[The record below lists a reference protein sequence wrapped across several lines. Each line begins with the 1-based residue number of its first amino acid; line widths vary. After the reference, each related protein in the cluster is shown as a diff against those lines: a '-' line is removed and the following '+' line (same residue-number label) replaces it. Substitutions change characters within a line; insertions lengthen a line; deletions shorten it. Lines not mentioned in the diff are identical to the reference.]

1 MAGYVK
7 IGADGIDAAALV
19 ETIRRRAAERVKN
32 GEFDLDALA
41 RAERY
46 NLDTIKDNSEFFL
59 RYIDGLR
66 QISEVHINDYDIIER
81 RKSLVAPLLVRL
93 KKGIWALLR
102 FYTYHLWSQQ
112 NRTNG
117 LFQAGLSLVAERG
130 DEQVSRL
137 QARVDELEKRL
148 AALEAQKGK

>member
-19 ETIRRRAAERVKN
+19 EKIRRRAAERVQN
-32 GEFDLDALA
+32 GEFDLNAVV

-46 NLDTIKDNSEFFL
+46 NLETIKDNADFFL
-59 RYIDGLR
+59 RYIEGLR
-66 QISEVHINDYDIIER
+66 ALSEVRINDYDIVER
-81 RKSLVAPLLVRL
+81 RKSIVAPLLVRL

-112 NRTNG
+112 NKTN
-117 LFQAGLSLVAERG
+117 LLYHAAISLVAER
-130 DEQVSRL
+130 DAEQLSKL

-148 AALEAQKGK
+148 AALEGAKR